1 MMFMVWFSGGI
12 YCLELKMCV
21 GLTSFI
27 WLRFRNAYI
36 QDMFPSIN
44 KIVIY
49 FLTWPRRVHVGPE
62 NES

>member
-1 MMFMVWFSGGI
+1 
-12 YCLELKMCV
+12 MCV
-21 GLTSFI
+21 GLTSFN